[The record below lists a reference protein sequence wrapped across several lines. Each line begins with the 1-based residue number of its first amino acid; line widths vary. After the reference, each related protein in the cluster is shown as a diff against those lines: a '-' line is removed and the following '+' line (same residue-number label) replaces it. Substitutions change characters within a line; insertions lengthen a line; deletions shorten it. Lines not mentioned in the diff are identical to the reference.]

1 MNFTAIYEKSE
12 FGFSAYIQ
20 ELDGVNT
27 QGKTIEET
35 RENLEDAL
43 SMIAEIKGIQSYE
56 ISKEVINDQSAEIHS
71 SC

>member
-1 MNFTAIYEKSE
+1 MNLTAIYKKSE
-12 FGFSAYIQ
+12 FGFSAYIE
-20 ELDGVNT
+20 ELEGVNT
-27 QGKTIEET
+27 QGETIEET

>member
-1 MNFTAIYEKSE
+1 MNLTAIYEKSE

-20 ELDGVNT
+20 ELEGVNT
-27 QGKTIEET
+27 QGGTIEET